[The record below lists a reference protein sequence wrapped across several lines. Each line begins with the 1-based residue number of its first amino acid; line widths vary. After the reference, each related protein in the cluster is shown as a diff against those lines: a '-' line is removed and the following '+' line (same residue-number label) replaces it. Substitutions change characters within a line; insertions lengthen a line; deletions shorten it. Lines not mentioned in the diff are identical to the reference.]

1 MISMIKKQEANWEL
15 YHEFEDAVYQNTDLK
30 IKKIL
35 DRFDIQDFQEMPII
49 YDLINYKK
57 IRLLKYINSKN
68 IPFTYEEDCGGNS
81 LHAACGAGGSLE
93 CVKFLIENN
102 LLTDINKKSTKYG
115 DTPLTLAICY
125 GHKDIVDYFKNKFGV
140 SSISLD
146 DLGTIL
152 DRMKVNYRKQCAKR
166 KGFCF

>member
-1 MISMIKKQEANWEL
+1 MIKKREANWEL
-15 YHEFEDAVYQNTDLK
+15 YYEFEDAVYQNTDLK

-35 DRFDIQDFQEMPII
+35 DRFDIQDFQEIPII
-49 YDLINYKK
+49 YELITYKK
-57 IRLLKYINSKN
+57 IRLLKYIASKN
-68 IPFTYEEDCGGNS
+68 IPFTYEEDCGVNS
-81 LHAACGAGGSLE
+81 LHIACGAGGSLE

-125 GHKDIVDYFKNKFGV
+125 GHRDIVDYFKNKFGV
-140 SSISLD
+140 SVISLD

-152 DRMKVNYRKQCAKR
+152 DRMKVNWGTKDLQRFYR
-166 KGFCF
+166 